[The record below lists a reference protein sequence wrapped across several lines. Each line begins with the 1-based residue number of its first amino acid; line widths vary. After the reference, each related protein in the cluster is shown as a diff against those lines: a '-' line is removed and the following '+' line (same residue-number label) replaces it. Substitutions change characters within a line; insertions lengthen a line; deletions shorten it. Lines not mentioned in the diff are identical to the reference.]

1 MILYSILALLIIA
14 ADQITKLIV
23 SPTTNIKLIPGI
35 INITYH
41 ENTGAAFGILQNQ
54 VSILGIVSVL
64 FCIGLVIYILRKKP
78 ESTLQ
83 KISFMLIFAGAAG
96 NAIDRIFRNGVIDFI
111 ETAFMDFPIFN
122 VADIAIT
129 IGAILLVVYVIF
141 FEKSN

>member
-14 ADQITKLIV
+14 VDQITKLIV
-23 SPTTNIKLIPGI
+23 KPTTNIKLIPGI

-41 ENTGAAFGILQNQ
+41 ENTGAAFGIFENQ
-54 VSILGIVSVL
+54 VSILGIISVL
-64 FCIGLVIYILRKKP
+64 FCIGLIIYIIRKKP

-129 IGAILLVVYVIF
+129 VGAALLVIYVIF

>member
-129 IGAILLVVYVIF
+129 VGAILLVVYVIF